1 MPLNSSAFHDLV
13 DDVQQQIE
21 DILDDSDL
29 DLDIENSGGILTL
42 VFTDGSQIILS
53 RQEPLKQL
61 WVAARQGGFHFDYD
75 TDSQRWLC
83 SNEQR
88 SLGQWLATL
97 CQQQSGKPVDFPG
110 L

>member
-88 SLGQWLATL
+88 SLGQWLTTL
-97 CQQQSGKPVDFPG
+97 CQQQSGEPVDFPG

>member
-1 MPLNSSAFHDLV
+1 MPLNSSAFHELV

-97 CQQQSGKPVDFPG
+97 CQQQSGEPVDFPG

>member
-13 DDVQQQIE
+13 GDVQQQIE

-42 VFTDGSQIILS
+42 VCTDGSQIILS

-97 CQQQSGKPVDFPG
+97 CQQQSGEPVDFPG